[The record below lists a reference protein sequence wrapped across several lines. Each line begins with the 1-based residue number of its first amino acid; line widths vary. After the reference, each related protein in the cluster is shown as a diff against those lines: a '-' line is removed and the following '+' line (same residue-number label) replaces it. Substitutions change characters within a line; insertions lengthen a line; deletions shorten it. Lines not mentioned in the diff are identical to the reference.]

1 MSLKPILS
9 ALLHNKA
16 GAILISLQIAPTL
29 ALICNAPVI
38 LHQTLRYIDRPSGL
52 DESELFTFINVWVG
66 RPADQNLADL
76 LLRDLQT
83 LRSTPGVVDAFF
95 SNSYPLRGGGW
106 STGLQRQLGDKQPRA
121 HAALYMV
128 DEHALATY
136 GAQLVAG
143 RNFTAADVNEY
154 GSQETME
161 PKVVM
166 LTRAIADKL
175 FPDGDALG
183 NTLYLSDKV
192 SPSTV
197 VGIVERLQTPWVGGA
212 WADGFYENTIL
223 VPYRSIAEPGGYLIV
238 RAEPGRRDEAMKA
251 VEQRLLASDRMRV
264 ISRMRSY
271 EEVRANAYRRDRGM
285 AILMS
290 VICGVLLLVTA
301 AGIVG
306 LANFWV
312 GQRHR
317 QIGIRRALGARRRDI
332 LCYFQIENLMISLV
346 GVVIGIAAAILL
358 NLWLVTHYEM
368 ARLSLLYILVA
379 AVLVLALGQLAVLQP
394 ARRASRVPPMVAT
407 REA

>member
-9 ALLHNKA
+9 ALLRNKA
-16 GAILISLQIAPTL
+16 GAVLISLQIALTL
-29 ALICNAPVI
+29 AIICNALFI
-38 LHQTLRYIDRPSGL
+38 IQQRLSYIDRPSGL
-52 DESELFTFINVWVG
+52 QESALFTFANLWVG
-66 RPADQNLADL
+66 PRDGMNIPDRIA
-76 LLRDLQT
+76 RDLQT
-83 LRSTPGVVDAFF
+83 IRSTPGVIDAVR

-106 STGLQRQLGDKQPRA
+106 STGLQTQQGPDQQRVMSTQ
-121 HAALYMV
+121 YMV
-128 DEHALATY
+128 DDHALATY
-136 GAQLVAG
+136 GLHLVAG
-143 RNFTAADVNEY
+143 RNFTAGEIENLDMQGNPA
-154 GSQETME
+154 
-161 PKVVM
+161 PKVVIV
-166 LTRAIADKL
+166 TQSVADAL
-175 FPDGDALG
+175 YPDGDALG
-183 NTLYLSDKV
+183 KPLYVSDSV
-192 SPSTV
+192 PPSTII
-197 VGIVERLQTPWVGGA
+197 GIVERMQTPWVGFS
-212 WADGFYENTIL
+212 WADTFYNNSTL
-223 VPYRSIAEPGGYLIV
+223 VPFQMMAPFGHIIA
-238 RAEPGRRDEAMKA
+238 RAEPGRREAVMKD

-264 ISRMRSY
+264 ILAMRSFD
-271 EEVRANAYRRDRGM
+271 EVRANAYRSDRGM

-332 LCYFQIENLMISLV
+332 LRYFQIENLMISLV